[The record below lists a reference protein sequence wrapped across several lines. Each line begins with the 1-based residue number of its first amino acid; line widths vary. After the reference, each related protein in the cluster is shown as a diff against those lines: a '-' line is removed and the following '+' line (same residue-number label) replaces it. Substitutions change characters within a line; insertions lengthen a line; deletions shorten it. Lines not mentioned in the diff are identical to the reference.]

1 MITLYSSL
9 FRLAPVRDTTLPANQ
24 GRQIHAAFLDLIH
37 QSDPKLSEALHD
49 MNERKPFSVSML
61 EGGRNDGRTI
71 WLREGEPCWLRFT
84 LMGRRMF
91 GALNQG
97 LLAARQPR
105 LRIQQAEL
113 ALTAVLTTTGA
124 HPWSGSTTVDEL
136 AAQARSEREITL
148 QFHTPTSFEWKRRKK
163 KSRQLELSPS
173 FVFANLADKWMK
185 MGCDEALDLAG
196 WANKL
201 AVLGEV
207 AIVRPDGGQAN
218 TVDALRGIFDA
229 YLGVSRMRDINTHEL
244 RYHGEPFIG
253 TTGTMTYEV
262 FGQSEL
268 AQEVAHVANVLADAA
283 LFFGVGSKTTHG
295 MGQTRRLSD

>member
-9 FRLAPVRDTTLPANQ
+9 FRLAPLRDTTLPVNQ
-24 GRQIHAAFLDLIH
+24 GRQIHAAFLDLIR
-37 QSDPKLSEALHD
+37 QSDPELSEALHD
-49 MNERKPFSVSML
+49 VNERKPFSVSML

-105 LRIQQAEL
+105 LRIQQTEL
-113 ALTAVLTTTGA
+113 ALAEVLTTNGA
-124 HPWSGSTTVDEL
+124 HPWSGSTTAEVL
-136 AAQARSEREITL
+136 VTQAGADREITL
-148 QFHTPTSFEWKRRKK
+148 QFHTPTSFEWQRREK
-163 KSRQLELSPS
+163 KSRQLELSPV
-173 FVFANLADKWMK
+173 FVFGNLADKWMK
-185 MGCDEALDLAG
+185 MGCDEALNLAD

-201 AVLGEV
+201 ALMGVV
-207 AIVRPDGGQAN
+207 ASTRPDGKQAN
-218 TVDALRGIFDA
+218 ATDALREVFDA
-229 YLGVSRMRDINTHEL
+229 YIGVSRMHDVNTHEL

-253 TTGTMTYEV
+253 TTGTFTYEI

-268 AQEVAHVANVLADAA
+268 AQEVAHVVNVLANAA
-283 LFFGVGSKTTHG
+283 LYFGVGSKTTHG
-295 MGQTRRLSD
+295 MGQTRRLKN